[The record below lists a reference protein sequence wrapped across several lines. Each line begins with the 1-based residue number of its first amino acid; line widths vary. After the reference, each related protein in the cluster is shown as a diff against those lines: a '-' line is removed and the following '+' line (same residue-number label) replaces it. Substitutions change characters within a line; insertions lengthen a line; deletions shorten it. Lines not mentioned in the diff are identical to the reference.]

1 MCFEY
6 TPLPTIEY
14 TPLPTNER
22 RLTAKPTSSCT
33 TPKRQPTIGVSIFRV
48 ANAGRLDLANGGES
62 HSSLPLIA
70 PQLLVEEQRFGS
82 LGSGGN
88 ISAVRV

>member
-33 TPKRQPTIGVSIFRV
+33 APKLQPTIGVSIFRLPCV
-48 ANAGRLDLANGGES
+48 CCITAGPITKLFAWGGED
-62 HSSLPLIA
+62 
-70 PQLLVEEQRFGS
+70 
-82 LGSGGN
+82 SGGHVLRDTT
-88 ISAVRV
+88 SL